1 MTDLPALPAGDDPP
15 SVDALAERLAS
26 LVLNHEE
33 ARALLAERI
42 LPAALSGLADHP
54 RPRKLA
60 EVVYEDLGERISNAE
75 DRPAEVE
82 RMAEEAEIR
91 TLAARAQ
98 SLAVARYLSDDPNA
112 VGRADAFL
120 DAEAEQWRTRGDD
133 AIAQEAEATL
143 EALEAWAEHAK
154 AEHPDVF
161 ETRRTDYL
169 HAKLALGSAKTGSFG
184 TAAGPLYDFLE
195 LMGTARDRLD
205 IH

>member
-26 LVLNHEE
+26 LVSNHEE
-33 ARALLAERI
+33 ARTLLAERI

-60 EVVYEDLGERISNAE
+60 EVVYEDLGDRIANAE

-82 RMAEEAEIR
+82 QMAEEADIR

-133 AIAQEAEATL
+133 AIAQEAETTL
-143 EALEAWAEHAK
+143 AALERWAERAK
-154 AEHPDVF
+154 DENPELF
-161 ETRRTDYL
+161 EIRRTDYL

-195 LMGTARDRLD
+195 LMGTAQDRLD

>member
-15 SVDALAERLAS
+15 SVDALAERLAG
-26 LVLNHEE
+26 LVDDRE
-33 ARALLAERI
+33 AARTLLAEQI

-60 EVVYEDLGERISNAE
+60 EVVYEDLGERISNAD
-75 DRPAEVE
+75 DRSAEVQQ
-82 RMAEEAEIR
+82 MAEEAEIR
-91 TLAARAQ
+91 TFAARAQ

-133 AIAQEAEATL
+133 AIAQEAETTL
-143 EALEAWAEHAK
+143 EALERWAERAK
-154 AEHPDVF
+154 DENPELF
-161 ETRRTDYL
+161 EIRRTDYL

-195 LMGTARDRLD
+195 LMGTAQDRLD